1 VGYLIGNQTVLQEI
15 NKVRLP
21 YNLDALSQYV
31 AEQALTKFYSK
42 INSFIK
48 EIIKERQRLYK
59 ELLKINGIKVFISE
73 ANFILFK
80 IKESKK
86 IYNELSKRGILIRD
100 LSSILPDSLRVT
112 VGTKQE
118 NDEFLKELKN
128 ILEVLK

>member
-31 AEQALTKFYSK
+31 AEQAITKFYSK
-42 INSFIK
+42 INSSIK

-86 IYNELSKRGILIRD
+86 I
-100 LSSILPDSLRVT
+100 
-112 VGTKQE
+112 
-118 NDEFLKELKN
+118 
-128 ILEVLK
+128 